1 MALYRPMHTRFL
13 KAIFTA
19 SLLAV
24 LPGKGLYAQSF
35 NVDSALSAMS
45 IDEKIGQL
53 FMVAAYSNKGEDHQA
68 ELEKLVRQYH
78 IGGVITMQGGPE
90 RQKKL
95 LHRLQSAAAFPML
108 VGQDAE
114 WGQAMRLD
122 STYKFPTSLTV
133 GAAGGTM
140 DAYDLGHA
148 LADECSAVG
157 VHMSFSPVLD
167 VNTNPNNPI
176 IGARSFGSNPELV
189 NALGVAIVEGIQDR
203 GVLAC
208 GKHFPGHGD
217 THQDSHKTLPK
228 VDRTLKELMEVEWV
242 PFKGAID
249 AGVAAIMIA
258 HLNIPSLEP
267 SGKPTSLSHKVIQEI
282 LRDQWGYEG
291 IVITDALNMKG
302 AAAFAPPGELELAAF
317 AAGNDILLFP
327 MDVPKA
333 TKAFQNALATDKVS
347 IKSLDERVRRI
358 LVAKSN
364 CRAYTDWLEAKKSA
378 DPTLITSDH
387 GSFEREDNNQRVSF
401 NLIRNA
407 ATLLETGSASFPI
420 KNLEHNFLHI
430 AIGDF
435 ESAGTVKQYLDRY
448 KEMPHHHGVDV
459 DDQEMASKD
468 AFVVTFHQD
477 VKNPWRRYK
486 LEAYE
491 KELLD
496 RLAATGKPVYILH
509 FANPYGVLSYPS
521 LGENVRVLV
530 MYENDEYAQIL
541 APQFLFGARETKGL
555 LPVDLNHWG
564 KTGDGEKTEELLRL
578 KYGIPFEVGL
588 DAGPLNRIDSTVAHA
603 IAAGATPGAQVL
615 VARHGTV
622 VYSKSF
628 GSHTYPKSKPVE
640 WTDLYDIASVTKITA
655 TLPGIMKWY
664 EKQPLLLKSTLGNH
678 TDRLKGSDKEKLVF
692 EDVLAHQSGLQSWIP
707 FYWSTIEND
716 SVKSYWYT
724 SSPVEGYN
732 EVVQGMYLRS
742 SIRDTMFA
750 MLAASPL
757 EGTDYRYSDRGY
769 YLFQE
774 MLEERF
780 NEPLDQWVSN
790 TFYSPM
796 GADRLTYNPL
806 AAGFS
811 KSEIVPTEVD
821 GYWRNTSVHGTVHD
835 MGAAM
840 VNGVAGHAG
849 LFANANDLA
858 KMMQMYLNG
867 GYYGG
872 HRYFQERTIDVFSRC
887 AFCELQNRRGL
898 GFDRKQLED
907 GPGPSCT
914 CASEQSFGHTGFT
927 GTMVWIDPKEDLL
940 YIFLSNRTFPDAE
953 NWKLSKL
960 DVRTDIQEYLYDALK

>member
-1 MALYRPMHTRFL
+1 MALYRPMEVCFL
-13 KAIFTA
+13 KPLFVTLVLAI
-19 SLLAV
+19 

-35 NVDSALSAMS
+35 NVDSVLSAMTLE
-45 IDEKIGQL
+45 EKIGQL
-53 FMVAAYSNKGEDHQA
+53 FMVAAYSNKDEDHQA
-68 ELEKLVRQYH
+68 ELEKLVRDYH

-95 LHRLQSAAAFPML
+95 LHRLQGASALPLL

-133 GAAGGTM
+133 GAAGGTV

-148 LADECSAVG
+148 LADECTAVG

-176 IGARSFGSNPELV
+176 IGARSFGSDPDLV
-189 NALGVAIVEGIQDR
+189 NVLGVEVVKGIQGN

-228 VDRTLKELMEVEWV
+228 VDRTLSELMEVEWV

-249 AGVAAIMIA
+249 AGVGAIMIA

-267 SGKPTSLSHKVIQEI
+267 SGKPTSLSRKVIQDI

-291 IVITDALNMKG
+291 LIITDALNMKG
-302 AAAFAPPGELELAAF
+302 AAAFAPPGEIELAAF

-333 TKAFQNALATDKVS
+333 TKAFQNALATEKIS
-347 IKSLDERVRRI
+347 IKSLDERVGRI

-364 CRAYTDWLEAKKSA
+364 CRAYTDWLEAQKSA

-387 GSFEREDNNQRVSF
+387 GFEGEDYNQRVSF

-407 ATLLETGSASFPI
+407 ATLLERGTATFPI
-420 KNLEHNFLHI
+420 ENIEQDFLHI
-430 AIGDF
+430 ALGDF
-435 ESAGTVKQYLDRY
+435 ESAATVKEYLDRY
-448 KEMPHHHGVDV
+448 VTMSHHHGVDV
-459 DDQEMASKD
+459 DERELASQD
-468 AFVVTFHQD
+468 AFVVSFHQNA
-477 VKNPWRRYK
+477 KNPWRRYK

-491 KELLD
+491 KELLK
-496 RLAATGKPVYILH
+496 RLAATGKPTYILH
-509 FANPYGVLSYPS
+509 FANPYGILNYPN
-521 LGENVRVLV
+521 LGQNVRVLI
-530 MYENDEYAQIL
+530 MYENDQYAQLL

-555 LPVDLNHWG
+555 LPVDLNQWG
-564 KTGDGEKTEELLRL
+564 KVGEGEKTEELLRL
-578 KYGIPFEVGL
+578 KYGIPFEVDL
-588 DAGPLNRIDSTVAHA
+588 DAGPLNRIDSTVEHA

-622 VYSKSF
+622 VYSKCF

-640 WTDLYDIASVTKITA
+640 WTDMYDIASVTKITA

-664 EKQPLLLKSTLGNH
+664 EKQPLLLKTTLGNH
-678 TDRLKGSDKEKLVF
+678 TGRLDGSGKEHLVF
-692 EDVLAHQSGLQSWIP
+692 EDVLAHQSGLDAWIP
-707 FYWSTIEND
+707 YYMNTIKSDSTRA
-716 SVKSYWYT
+716 YWY
-724 SSPVEGYN
+724 SSTPQLGYAQIN
-732 EVVQGMYLRS
+732 EGMYVRQE
-742 SIRDTMFA
+742 IRDTMFH
-750 MLAASPL
+750 MLAKSEMKAP
-757 EGTDYRYSDRGY
+757 EYRYSDLGY

-780 NEPLDQWVSN
+780 NEPLDQWVAN
-790 TFYSPM
+790 TFYGPI
-796 GADRLTYNPL
+796 GAQRLTYNPL
-806 AAGFS
+806 DKGFPLDQL
-811 KSEIVPTEVD
+811 VPTEVD
-821 GYWRNTSVHGTVHD
+821 GYWRNTTVHGRVHD

-840 VNGVAGHAG
+840 MNGVAGHAG
-849 LFANANDLA
+849 LFANTNDLA

-872 HRYFQERTIDVFSRC
+872 YRYFQESTIELFSGC
-887 AFCELQNRRGL
+887 AFCELGNRRGL

-907 GPGPSCT
+907 EPGPSCT
-914 CASEQSFGHTGFT
+914 CVSEQSFGHTGFT
-927 GTMVWIDPKEDLL
+927 GAMVWMDPKEELL

-960 DVRTDIQEYLYDALK
+960 DVRTNIQEYIYDALN

>member
-1 MALYRPMHTRFL
+1 MALYRPMEVRFL
-13 KAIFTA
+13 KTLFITLTLAI
-19 SLLAV
+19 
-24 LPGKGLYAQSF
+24 LPGEGLYAQSF
-35 NVDSALSAMS
+35 NVDSALSAMTLE
-45 IDEKIGQL
+45 EKIGQL
-53 FMVAAYSNKGEDHQA
+53 FMVAAYSNKGEEHQA
-68 ELEKLVRQYH
+68 ELEALVRDYH
-78 IGGVITMQGGPE
+78 IGGVIVMQGGPE

-95 LHRLQSAAAFPML
+95 LHRLQGAATFPLL

-133 GAAGGTM
+133 GAAGGTT
-140 DAYDLGHA
+140 DAYDLGQS

-167 VNTNPNNPI
+167 VNTNPSNPI
-176 IGARSFGSNPELV
+176 IGARSFGSDPGRV
-189 NALGVAIVEGIQDR
+189 NALGKAVIDGIQDR

-228 VDRTLKELMEVEWV
+228 VDRTLEELMEVEWV
-242 PFKGAID
+242 PFKGAIE
-249 AGVAAIMIA
+249 AGVGAIMIA
-258 HLNIPSLEP
+258 HLNIPALEP

-282 LRDQWGYEG
+282 LRDSWGYEG
-291 IVITDALNMKG
+291 LVITDALNMKG

-317 AAGNDILLFP
+317 SAGNDVLLFP

-333 TKAFQNALATDKVS
+333 TKAFHNALATDK
-347 IKSLDERVRRI
+347 ITMDSLDERVRRI

-364 CRAYTDWLEAKKSA
+364 CRAYADWLEAQKPA
-378 DPTLITSDH
+378 DPTLFSSDH
-387 GSFEREDNNQRVSF
+387 GPFERADAHQRVSF

-407 ATLLETGSASFPI
+407 ATLLETGSTSFPI
-420 KNLEHNFLHI
+420 KNLEQNFLHI

-459 DDQEMASKD
+459 DDHEMASKD
-468 AFVVTFHQD
+468 AFVVSFHQN
-477 VKNPWRRYK
+477 VKNPWKRYK
-486 LEAYE
+486 LEPYE
-491 KELLD
+491 QEFLK
-496 RLAATGKPVYILH
+496 RISATGKPVYLLH
-509 FANPYGVLSYPS
+509 FANPYGVLTYPH
-521 LGENVRVLV
+521 LDENVRILLL
-530 MYENDEYAQIL
+530 YENDEYAQLL
-541 APQFLFGARETKGL
+541 APQFLFGARKTKGT
-555 LPVDLNHWG
+555 LPVDLNQWG
-564 KTGDGEKTEELLRL
+564 EVGDGEQTEELLRL
-578 KYGIPFEVGL
+578 KYGLPFEVGL
-588 DAGPLNRIDSTVAHA
+588 DVGPLNRIDSTVQHA
-603 IAAGATPGAQVL
+603 ILQGATPGAQVV
-615 VARHGTV
+615 VARHGTIIYDKV
-622 VYSKSF
+622 F
-628 GSHTYPKSKPVE
+628 GSHTYAETDSVE

-655 TLPGIMKWY
+655 TLPGIMTWY

-678 TDRLKGSDKEKLVF
+678 TNRLKGSDKEKLVF
-692 EDVLAHQSGLQSWIP
+692 EDVLAHQSGLQAWIP
-707 FYWSTIEND
+707 FYASTIEND
-716 SVKSYWYT
+716 STKAYWY
-724 SSPVEGYN
+724 SAIPSEGRN
-732 EVVQGMYLRS
+732 EVVPGMYLRS
-742 SIRDTMFA
+742 NIRDTMFA
-750 MLAASPL
+750 MLAKSPL
-757 EGTDYRYSDRGY
+757 KGTDYRYSDLGY

-780 NEPLDQWVSN
+780 NEPLDKWVAN
-790 TFYSPM
+790 TFYVPL
-796 GADRLTYNPL
+796 GAHRLTYNPFDR
-806 AAGFS
+806 GFS
-811 KSEIVPTEVD
+811 KSEIVPTEED
-821 GYWRNTSVHGTVHD
+821 RYWRNTTVHGSVHD

-840 VNGVAGHAG
+840 MNGVAGHAG

-872 HRYFQERTIDVFSRC
+872 HRYFQESTIELFSGC

-927 GTMVWIDPKEDLL
+927 GTMVWMDPEEQLL

-953 NWKLSKL
+953 NWKLSKM
-960 DVRTDIQEYLYDALK
+960 DVRTNIQEYIYDALN

>member
-1 MALYRPMHTRFL
+1 MQARFL
-13 KAIFTA
+13 KALFISFLF
-19 SLLAV
+19 SFLS
-24 LPGKGLYAQSF
+24 GNGLYAQSF
-35 NVDSALSAMS
+35 KVDSVLSTMTLE
-45 IDEKIGQL
+45 EKIGQL
-53 FMVAAYSNKGEDHQA
+53 FMVAAYSNKGEGHQA
-68 ELEKLVRQYH
+68 ELEKLVRDYH
-78 IGGVITMQGGPE
+78 IGGVIAMQGGPE

-95 LHRLQSAAAFPML
+95 LHRLQSAAAFPLL

-140 DAYDLGHA
+140 DAHDLGHA

-176 IGARSFGSNPELV
+176 IGARSFGSDPDLV
-189 NALGVAIVEGIQDR
+189 NAMGVAVVKGIQGN

-228 VDRTLKELMEVEWV
+228 VDRTLSELMEVEWV

-249 AGVAAIMIA
+249 AGVGAIMIA

-267 SGKPTSLSHKVIQEI
+267 SGKPTSLSRKVIQEV

-291 IVITDALNMKG
+291 LIITDALNMKG

-317 AAGNDILLFP
+317 AAGNDVLLFP

-333 TKAFQNALATDKVS
+333 TQAFQDALATDKIS
-347 IKSLDERVRRI
+347 FQSLDERVRRI

-364 CRAYTDWLEAKKSA
+364 CRAYSDWLEAQKSV
-378 DPTLITSDH
+378 DPSLRTSDH
-387 GSFEREDNNQRVSF
+387 SLFEREELNQRVSF

-407 ATLLETGSASFPI
+407 STLLERGTAAFPI
-420 KNLEHNFLHI
+420 KNLEQNFLHI

-435 ESAGTVKQYLDRY
+435 EDTETLKEYLDRY
-448 KEMPHHHGVDV
+448 IEMPHHHGVDV
-459 DDQEMASKD
+459 DEREIASKD
-468 AFVVTFHQD
+468 AFVVSFHQNK
-477 VKNPWRRYK
+477 KNPWRRYK
-486 LEAYE
+486 LEVYE
-491 KELLD
+491 QELLK
-496 RLAATGKPVYILH
+496 RLSATGKPIYVLH
-509 FANPYGVLSYPS
+509 FANPYGILTYPS
-521 LGENVRVLV
+521 LGENARILI
-530 MYENDEYAQIL
+530 MYENNEHAQLL
-541 APQFLFGARETKGL
+541 APQFLFGARTTKGS
-555 LPVDLNHWG
+555 LPVDLKQWG
-564 KTGDGEKTEELLRL
+564 RTGDGKSTEELLRL

-588 DAGPLNRIDSTVAHA
+588 DAGPLNRIDSTIEHA

-622 VYSKSF
+622 VYQKSF
-628 GSHTYPKSKPVE
+628 GTHTYEYKDSVRWKN
-640 WTDLYDIASVTKITA
+640 LYDVASITKISA
-655 TLPGIMKWY
+655 TIPGIMTWY

-678 TDRLKGSDKEKLVF
+678 TERLKGSDKEKLVF

-707 FYWSTIEND
+707 FYTETIKDDST
-716 SVKSYWYT
+716 KSYWY
-724 SSPVEGYN
+724 SSTAKQGYN
-732 EVVQGMYLRS
+732 EVVSEMYLRDD
-742 SIRDTMFA
+742 IRDSMFS
-750 MLAASPL
+750 MLQNSPL
-757 EGTDYRYSDRGY
+757 KGTDYRYSDLGY

-780 NEPLDQWVSN
+780 NEPLDQWAKN
-790 TFYSPM
+790 TFYSPL
-796 GADRLTYNPL
+796 GAHRLTYNPL
-806 AAGFS
+806 EVGFG
-811 KSEIVPTEVD
+811 KSEIVPTEED
-821 GYWRNTSVHGTVHD
+821 GYWRNVRVHGKVHD

-840 VNGVAGHAG
+840 MNGVAGHAG

-872 HRYFQERTIDVFSRC
+872 HRFFQAKTIELFSGC

-898 GFDRKQLED
+898 GFDRKQLDE

-927 GTMVWIDPKEDLL
+927 GTMVWMDPKEELL
-940 YIFLSNRTFPDAE
+940 YVFLSNRTYPDAE

-960 DVRTDIQEYLYDALK
+960 DVRTNIQAYIYDALK

>member
-1 MALYRPMHTRFL
+1 MALYRLMQARFL
-13 KAIFTA
+13 KAIFMA
-19 SLLAV
+19 SV
-24 LPGKGLYAQSF
+24 LTILPSKELCAQSF
-35 NVDSALSAMS
+35 NVDSALNAMS
-45 IDEKIGQL
+45 VEEKIGQL
-53 FMVAAYSNKGEDHQA
+53 FMVAAYSNKDEGHQA
-68 ELEKLVRQYH
+68 ELEKLVRDYH

-95 LHRLQSAAAFPML
+95 LHRLQSAAAFPLL

-133 GAAGGTM
+133 GAAGSNEE
-140 DAYDLGHA
+140 AYDLGYA
-148 LADECSAVG
+148 MAEECSAVG

-176 IGARSFGSNPELV
+176 IGARSFGSDPDVV
-189 NALGVAIVEGIQDR
+189 NAMGVAVVNGIQEN

-249 AGVAAIMIA
+249 AGVGAIMIA

-267 SGKPTSLSHKVIQEI
+267 SGKPTSLSRKVIQEI

-291 IVITDALNMKG
+291 LIITDALNMKG

-333 TKAFQNALATDKVS
+333 TQAFQDALATDKIS
-347 IKSLDERVRRI
+347 FQSLDERVRRI

-364 CRAYTDWLEAKKSA
+364 CRAYSDWLEAQKSV
-378 DPTLITSDH
+378 DPSLLTSDH
-387 GSFEREDNNQRVSF
+387 SLFEREELNQRVSF

-407 ATLLETGSASFPI
+407 ATLLERGTATFPI
-420 KNLEHNFLHI
+420 KNVEQEFLHI
-430 AIGDF
+430 ALGDF
-435 ESAGTVKQYLDRY
+435 ESAATVKEYLDRY
-448 KEMPHHHGVDV
+448 VAMSHHHGVDV
-459 DDQEMASKD
+459 DEREMASKD
-468 AFVVTFHQD
+468 AFVVSFHQN
-477 VKNPWRRYK
+477 VKNPWKRYK
-486 LEAYE
+486 LESYE
-491 KELLD
+491 QEFLK
-496 RLAATGKPVYILH
+496 RLSTTGKPVYLLH
-509 FANPYGVLSYPS
+509 FANPYGVLSYPAF
-521 LGENVRVLV
+521 EDNVRILIL
-530 MYENDEYAQIL
+530 YENDEYSQLL

-555 LPVDLNHWG
+555 LPVDLNQWG
-564 KTGDGEKTEELLRL
+564 SVGDGQKTEELLRL
-578 KYGIPFEVGL
+578 KYGVPFEVGL
-588 DAGPLNRIDSTVAHA
+588 DAGPLNRIDSTVEHA

-628 GSHTYPKSKPVE
+628 GSHTYSEKKPVE
-640 WTDLYDIASVTKITA
+640 WTDLYDIASVTKIAA
-655 TLPGIMKWY
+655 TLPGIMAWY

-678 TDRLKGSDKEKLVF
+678 TNRLKGSDKEKLVF
-692 EDVLAHQSGLQSWIP
+692 EDVLAHQSGLQAWIP
-707 FYWSTIEND
+707 FYASSIKND
-716 SVKSYWYT
+716 STTSYWY
-724 SSPVEGYN
+724 SAIPAEGFN
-732 EVVQGMYLRS
+732 EVIPGMYLRAT
-742 SIRDTMFA
+742 IRDTMFA
-750 MLAASPL
+750 MLARSPL
-757 EGTDYRYSDRGY
+757 KGTEYRYSDLGY

-780 NEPLDQWVSN
+780 NEPLDQWAKN
-790 TFYSPM
+790 TFYSPL
-796 GADRLTYNPL
+796 GAHRLTYNPL
-806 AAGFS
+806 TSGFT
-811 KSEIVPTEVD
+811 ENDIAPTEED
-821 GYWRNTSVHGTVHD
+821 GYWRNSTVHGTVHD

-840 VNGVAGHAG
+840 MNGVAGHAG

-872 HRYFQERTIDVFSRC
+872 HRYFQEATIELFSGC
-887 AFCELQNRRGL
+887 AFCESQNRRGL

-927 GTMVWIDPKEDLL
+927 GTMVWMDPKENLL
-940 YIFLSNRTFPDAE
+940 YVFLSNRTFPDAE

-960 DVRTDIQEYLYDALK
+960 DVRTNIQEYIYDALN